1 MKKFTLLLLMIASI
15 PSFAQ
20 RQPMSNLTV
29 FSDDGAKFYLILN
42 GEKYNQTPETNVRI
56 EELPNPYYDCKIVFE
71 DKNIPVISKNELE
84 LVDMDGHPSDITYRI
99 KKDGRGKYSLKYYS
113 SLEIMPSRPRPANC
127 AVYQFGHPNELLVG
141 SDGHVYETV
150 TVQQTTTTGGTM
162 GVNMNVGG
170 MGVGINMTVPA
181 DEMTM
186 TTTTTTTTS
195 SSGVGT
201 NISPRPRP
209 GQGGQV
215 DNYDTGCRNA
225 MGPRDF
231 EDARKTISAISFDD
245 TKLSTAGQ
253 IIQSNCLNTGQI
265 ITLIKVFSF
274 EQNKLEFAKMAY
286 DSCVDKNNY
295 YKVVS
300 AFTFDASKNELNDYL
315 QARR

>member
-1 MKKFTLLLLMIASI
+1 MRKITLLLLMVMSI
-15 PSFAQ
+15 QSFAQ

-29 FSDDGAKFYLILN
+29 FSDDGTKFYLILN
-42 GEKYNQTPETNVRI
+42 GEKYNNTPETNVRI

-71 DKNIPVISKNELE
+71 NKDIPVISKNELE
-84 LVDMDGHPSDITYRI
+84 LVDMDGHVTDITYRI
-99 KKDGRGKYSLKYYS
+99 KKDNKGRYSLKYYS
-113 SLEIMPSRPRPANC
+113 SIEIVPNRPRPAKC
-127 AVYQFGHPNELLVG
+127 AVYQFGHPNELLGG

-150 TVQQTTTTGGTM
+150 TVQQTTTTGNTM

-186 TTTTTTTTS
+186 TTTTTTTTTTS
-195 SSGVGT
+195 GGVGT

-209 GQGGQV
+209 GQGGGY
-215 DNYDTGCRNA
+215 DNSACRQA
-225 MGPRDF
+225 MPPRDF

-245 TKLSTAGQ
+245 TRLSTAGQ
-253 IIQSNCLNTGQI
+253 IIQANCLNTGQI

-315 QARR
+315 QNRR